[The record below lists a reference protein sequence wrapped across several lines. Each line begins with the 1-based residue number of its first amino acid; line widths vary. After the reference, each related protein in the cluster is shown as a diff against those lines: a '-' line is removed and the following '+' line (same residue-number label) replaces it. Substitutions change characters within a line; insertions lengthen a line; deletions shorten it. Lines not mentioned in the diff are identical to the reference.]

1 MSSIVEEVA
10 GIKQEQE
17 AQRGDLVRINN
28 SIKELAE
35 AMQGTTA
42 AINNLSAKYDR
53 LMNDMQR
60 QPASGDEGI
69 TQEQIR
75 AIFVEELKGIQ
86 QDGATVFASLRNKAD
101 ELSKEFDNAGK
112 VAAKQIR
119 EAGKPDWLDI
129 LARGLITAVWYVAII
144 GSVMYWVY
152 GITDIH
158 QDLGYLRGRVDV
170 IHYNQT
176 MPGAN
181 FTPWDMREFYEAWE
195 NQNEYIRNERK
206 EEMQR
211 Q

>member
-53 LMNDMQR
+53 LMNDMQK
-60 QPASGDEGI
+60 QPASSDEGI

-75 AIFVEELKGIQ
+75 DIIAGEVKGIQ
-86 QDGATVFASLRNKAD
+86 LDGASVFEPLRKTVIKLNHDFEEASERAAWQIA
-101 ELSKEFDNAGK
+101 NAGK
-112 VAAKQIR
+112 TAWWKYAINS
-119 EAGKPDWLDI
+119 
-129 LARGLITAVWYVAII
+129 LIASIWFVAITSGI
-144 GSVMYWVY
+144 LYW
-152 GITDIH
+152 GF
-158 QDLGYLRGRVDV
+158 DLSDMENQLIQLRKKAEV

-176 MPGAN
+176 IDGAN
-181 FTPWDMREFYEAWE
+181 YNPWEMEKFHEAWMR
-195 NQNEYIRNERK
+195 RNEAI
-206 EEMQR
+206 QNA
-211 Q
+211 QFNGY